1 MSEIFLGRKIVYLGA
16 EAGFEAAAATI
27 GDYGEVV
34 HVKATY
40 DAVADAIEEAD
51 AVLDASM
58 KIRIT
63 DSMVTH
69 ARNLKIISCATTG
82 SDHIERNQLEK
93 RSIPVHTLREDRDL
107 LMNLTPAAELS
118 WGLLLSCA
126 RKIPAA
132 LAHVRKGEWVREGF
146 PGMMLHGRQL
156 GLIGCGRIGGWMARY
171 AKAFNMEVVGYDPY
185 LPQFPETIR
194 PVDLEELVSTSDC
207 VSVHVHLTEE
217 TRGLV
222 SKRLFEMIKPGA
234 VFINTSRGAIADES
248 ALLDGLVSGRIGA
261 AGLDVLDGEPEID
274 NHPLVAYART
284 HDNLII
290 VPHIGGF
297 SPDAVRK
304 VCARAAEKIVRK
316 LESL

>member
-1 MSEIFLGRKIVYLGA
+1 MSKISIGRKIVYLGA
-16 EAGFEAAAATI
+16 EAGFEAAVATV
-27 GDYGEVV
+27 GDFAEVV
-34 HVKATY
+34 HVEATAE
-40 DAVADAIEEAD
+40 AVADAIQEAD

-63 DSMVTH
+63 DSMIAQ

-82 SDHIERNQLEK
+82 SDHIERNELEK
-93 RSIPVHTLREDRDL
+93 RDIPVHTLREDRGL

-118 WGLLLSCA
+118 WGLLLSCT

-132 LAHVRKGEWVREGF
+132 FAHVRKGEWVREGF
-146 PGMMLHGRQL
+146 PGMMLYGRQM

-171 AKAFNMEVVGYDPY
+171 AGAFNMEVVGYDPY

-234 VFINTSRGAIADES
+234 VFINTSRGAIADET

-274 NHPLVAYART
+274 NHPLVEYART

-304 VCARAAEKIVRK
+304 VCTRAAEKIVRK
-316 LESL
+316 LESV